1 MRLYLILCSLII
13 IFTSCENSTVAPNEE
28 ILGLQFFPI
37 DFQKTDLY
45 SVEEINYNN
54 DGTIDTSLYLL
65 QDEWTDSVK
74 LEDGIKLEGYR
85 YSINQNGEKEIV
97 SSIVKIRTPKL
108 AKLKLGNSE
117 EVKLSFPVV
126 ESKSWN
132 GMPQEFQE
140 DAFTISGAFQTY
152 QLGDSTFE
160 NTVQVIQEDNQ
171 DSIAN
176 YDQRIEVYAANTGLI
191 YKVSSQIEF
200 CRETECLGLQQIE
213 FGKTIRMKREF
224 DTSF

>member
-1 MRLYLILCSLII
+1 MRLYLVLFSLLII
-13 IFTSCENSTVAPNEE
+13 LTSCENSTVAPNEE

-37 DFQKTDLY
+37 DFQRNDLY

-54 DGTIDTSLYLL
+54 DGTVDTSRYFL
-65 QDEWTDSVK
+65 QDKWTDSIA
-74 LEDGIKLEGYR
+74 LDGGIKLEGYR
-85 YSINQNGEKEIV
+85 YSINQNGDKEIV
-97 SSIVKIRTPKL
+97 STLVKTRTSNF

-117 EVKLSFPVV
+117 EVKLSFPVA

-132 GMPQEFQE
+132 GKPQEFQE
-140 DAFTISGAFQTY
+140 DEFTISGAFQTY
-152 QLGDSTFE
+152 QLGDSSFE

-176 YDQRIEVYAANTGLI
+176 YDQRIEVYAANLGLI
-191 YKVSSQIEF
+191 YKVSSQLEF

-224 DTSF
+224 DTDF